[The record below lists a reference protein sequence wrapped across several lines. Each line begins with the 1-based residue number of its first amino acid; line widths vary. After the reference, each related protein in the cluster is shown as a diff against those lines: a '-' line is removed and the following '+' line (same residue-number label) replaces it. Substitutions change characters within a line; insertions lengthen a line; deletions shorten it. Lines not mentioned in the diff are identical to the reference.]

1 MQSTGWLTEG
11 GCKLKPGDLVT
22 LQPRINYSKREF
34 VLGFVLDV
42 RDKRTKYLGLPQ
54 TNNTNY
60 KEYKVLVITTGKTQ
74 WFADSSLELFTHEER

>member
-1 MQSTGWLTEG
+1 VAL
-11 GCKLKPGDLVT
+11 KLKPGDLVT

-42 RDKRTKYLGLPQ
+42 RDKRAKYLGLPQ